1 MLIITFFASIQ
12 FVFLAGVPEDVTNFA
27 FMFITNAVGFV
38 MLFILFFSELFRL
51 DAKHI
56 KCCLILTLANSAF
69 NFFLLLGSSGLSSTT
84 TSCVLTLYFVFIPII
99 EFFWF
104 KTKPKLNT
112 IVAMVIVALGIFF
125 ILECDASILL
135 RKNMLFMMLADI
147 SFAFYIVITGKY
159 ATDSSPSLIAI
170 GQLFFN
176 MCLALIC
183 WFVESRLTGKPM
195 HLTSDLRFWGSVIFI
210 SFFIRS
216 MYTVVQIYAQRYVSA
231 LNTSLIFSMAIV
243 MTMVFSPIVSKIFQ
257 MGNSEENISTYK
269 VIGSILMVIGVLIAD
284 GAIFPLFK
292 KKAKVEIKK

>member
-1 MLIITFFASIQ
+1 M
-12 FVFLAGVPEDVTNFA
+12 AGVPEDVTNFA

-51 DAKHI
+51 DIKHI

-112 IVAMVIVALGIFF
+112 IVAMVVVALGIFF

-135 RKNMLFMMLADI
+135 KKNMLFMMLADI

-195 HLTSDLRFWGSVIFI
+195 RLTSDLRFWGSVIFI

-243 MTMVFSPIVSKIFQ
+243 MTMVFSPIVSRIFE
-257 MGNSEENISTYK
+257 MGATEENISTYK

-292 KKAKVEIKK
+292 KKVKVDIKDEQKNDIKN